1 MKTYTMKDLERFD
14 ASDVAKMSRAELAK
28 IVSAFA
34 STANKRIKA
43 LQETYAGEYSPA
55 LSAVK
60 VKSKNWTKENPE
72 YDIVKISVRGKTQGQ
87 LQAEFARVKR
97 FLGHETSTVGGFKK
111 LRKHIQQ
118 QLGFAFK
125 DLEEEKE
132 FWHTYKKIRTGNKQ
146 LVENVGSPPIYD
158 LIYQYM
164 TDERGYDRDE
174 IVNKIFDRYE
184 NNMIDEDD
192 IPDWYDI

>member
-28 IVSAFA
+28 LVSAFA

-43 LQETYAGEYSPA
+43 LQETYAGEYAPA

-72 YDIVKISVRGKTQGQ
+72 YDIVKISVKGKTQGQ

-111 LRKHIQQ
+111 VRKHIQE

-132 FWHTYKKIRTGNKQ
+132 FWRIYKRIRTDNKQ

-158 LIYQYM
+158 LIYEYM
-164 TDERGYDRDE
+164 TADRGFDHEE
-174 IVNKIFDRYE
+174 IVNKIFKQYE
-184 NNMIDEDD
+184 NSTIIEED
-192 IPDWYDI
+192 IPDWYNI